1 MGQPAVWKPYRDSDW
16 IDCEVQGSLGSSY
29 VIREVGKVWP
39 GVALTPHVRIPA
51 GVIFQPEILRRKYL
65 PPGFDRWGKYRMLR
79 EELGREVALAVLAE
93 HQEGG
98 S

>member
-1 MGQPAVWKPYRDSDW
+1 MKAVYRPTPDADW
-16 IDCEVQGSLGSSY
+16 QDCEILGSVGGNY

-65 PPGFDRWGKYRMLR
+65 PAGIDRWGKYRTIR
-79 EELGREVALAVLAE
+79 EAVGRDAALAVLAE
-93 HQEGG
+93 PKVGAP
-98 S
+98 